1 MAQVTGQEALR
12 PKRPWLTL
20 QRRMTIAGYIFLLPN
35 IIGFLVF
42 TALPVLG
49 AVVLSFYKWDV
60 LTPAKFV
67 GLANYERLF
76 TRDPI
81 FRKALLNTLYY
92 VILTVPPVL
101 IVGLGLAMLVNQ
113 KLKGVGIFRAIY
125 FMPVVGLLVAEGLLW
140 QWLYEADFGLINGL
154 LRSVGLQPVPWLGS
168 TKWAMPAVA
177 IMSVWRVAG
186 YYMVIF
192 LAGLQSIPPELYEAA
207 SIDGANRWRQFR
219 HITLPLLT
227 PVIFLALVIAVINSF
242 QVFTS
247 AWVLT
252 QGGPYYATTTILL
265 HLYNQGFGQ
274 FKMGY
279 ASAMAMVLFAIVFV
293 VTVLQSRM
301 QKEWVHYE

>member
-1 MAQVTGQEALR
+1 MSENNNLIRARGKAALF
-12 PKRPWLTL
+12 P
-20 QRRMTIAGYIFLLPN
+20 IA
-35 IIGFLVF
+35 LV
-42 TALPVLG
+42 A
-49 AVVLSFYKWDV
+49 
-60 LTPAKFV
+60 PAW
-67 GLANYERLF
+67 
-76 TRDPI
+76 I
-81 FRKALLNTLYY
+81 
-92 VILTVPPVL
+92 VL
-101 IVGLGLAMLVNQ
+101 IVFTLYPLVMGVSEAFQWHNLYMPWKTGFAGLAHFQRAFSDPLFYFSLKNTLLWVVASTVSQLILGFGAALLLNQ
-113 KLKGVGIFRAIY
+113 KFRLRGLARAAALSPWAVSGVLTGLMWVYMFHGQVGI
-125 FMPVVGLLVAEGLLW
+125 
-140 QWLYEADFGLINGL
+140 INDILMKLGIITYPIPWMSQL
-154 LRSVGLQPVPWLGS
+154 STSLPSTIFANTWAGMTFFVIAMLSALQ
-168 TKWAMPAVA
+168 M
-177 IMSVWRVAG
+177 
-186 YYMVIF
+186 
-192 LAGLQSIPPELYEAA
+192 IPDDLYEAA